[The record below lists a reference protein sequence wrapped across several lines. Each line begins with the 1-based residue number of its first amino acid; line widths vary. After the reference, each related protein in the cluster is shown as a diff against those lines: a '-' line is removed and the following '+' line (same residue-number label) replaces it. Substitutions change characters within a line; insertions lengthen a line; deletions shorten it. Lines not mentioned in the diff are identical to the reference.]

1 MLSPCSHLARLEAE
15 SIHILREA
23 VAESERPVMLFSAG
37 KDSTVMAHLALRAFF
52 PGTPPFPLLHV
63 DSTWEFRDLTEFRD
77 AFAREH
83 GFELIVYANEQGR
96 ALGFNPFEHGDR
108 YTMVMRTDALKAAL
122 DQGAYDVVFGG
133 ARRDEEKSRAK
144 ERIVSIRNP
153 GHVWDPRQ
161 QRPEFWREYNLR
173 LSKGQSARVF
183 PPSNWTEHD
192 VIEYALLREITLAP
206 LYFAALSRRCRTERR
221 LYRCRR
227 RPERVADEY
236 RRRIAQAAD
245 GANAPEEITRLD
257 KQMSALRR
265 GIGRLNDGY
274 AAGFVEKDEFEPR
287 VTGMK
292 QRLSHLQERHEVA
305 VRAAESERDLCL
317 IISRLE
323 DFTAKAS
330 EGLSKLDRSG
340 QREIIRAL
348 VRRIEVDGAAIE
360 ILFRVPP
367 PTAPYDPAPP
377 QGPPG
382 NGQQCTAVRRTNLR
396 RDDALAAPR
405 AGLRETHRRLQ
416 SHDPRRNGRRSPA
429 KDRPLT
435 AFSNGL

>member
-1 MLSPCSHLARLEAE
+1 
-15 SIHILREA
+15 
-23 VAESERPVMLFSAG
+23 
-37 KDSTVMAHLALRAFF
+37 
-52 PGTPPFPLLHV
+52 
-63 DSTWEFRDLTEFRD
+63 
-77 AFAREH
+77 
-83 GFELIVYANEQGR
+83 
-96 ALGFNPFEHGDR
+96 
-108 YTMVMRTDALKAAL
+108 
-122 DQGAYDVVFGG
+122 
-133 ARRDEEKSRAK
+133 
-144 ERIVSIRNP
+144 
-153 GHVWDPRQ
+153 
-161 QRPEFWREYNLR
+161 
-173 LSKGQSARVF
+173 
-183 PPSNWTEHD
+183 
-192 VIEYALLREITLAP
+192 LREITLAP

-367 PTAPYDPAPP
+367 PTAPYDPPRHKAR
-377 QGPPG
+377 PG
-382 NGQQCTAVRRTNLR
+382 TGNNVRRFVERTFGGMTR
-396 RDDALAAPR
+396 W
-405 AGLRETHRRLQ
+405 RRLVLDYEKRIDV
-416 SHDPRRNGRRSPA
+416 SKAMIHVAMGGVPA

>member
-1 MLSPCSHLARLEAE
+1 MLSPGSHLARLEAE
-15 SIHILREA
+15 SIHILRDA

-161 QRPEFWREYNLR
+161 QRPEFWRQYNLR

-183 PPSNWTEHD
+183 PLSNWTEHD

-206 LYFAALSRRCRTERR
+206 LYFAAPRSVVERSGAFIVVDDESRMRFQPGDQITTKTVRFRT
-221 LYRCRR
+221 LGCW
-227 RPERVADEY
+227 P
-236 RRRIAQAAD
+236 
-245 GANAPEEITRLD
+245 
-257 KQMSALRR
+257 
-265 GIGRLNDGY
+265 
-274 AAGFVEKDEFEPR
+274 
-287 VTGMK
+287 VTGAIES
-292 QRLSHLQERHEVA
+292 QASDLAAVA
-305 VRAAESERDLCL
+305 EETIASRISERQGRVSDGEDGG
-317 IISRLE
+317 SLE
-323 DFTAKAS
+323 QKKR
-330 EGLSKLDRSG
+330 EGY
-340 QREIIRAL
+340 
-348 VRRIEVDGAAIE
+348 
-360 ILFRVPP
+360 F
-367 PTAPYDPAPP
+367 
-377 QGPPG
+377 
-382 NGQQCTAVRRTNLR
+382 
-396 RDDALAAPR
+396 
-405 AGLRETHRRLQ
+405 
-416 SHDPRRNGRRSPA
+416 
-429 KDRPLT
+429 
-435 AFSNGL
+435 